1 MQVFDAD
8 HIRNIALVGHQG
20 SGKTMLSESM
30 LLASG
35 ALPRLGSIEEGT
47 TASDYHPSEKEKQ
60 MSVFTSLMHAEWRGH
75 KINILDTPGYPDFV
89 GEVVTAMKV
98 ADTALYVIDAREG
111 VQVGTELA
119 WRTGENREMPAM
131 FVLNHLDHAGSD
143 FRELI
148 DQIKER
154 FGRGATVVQIPA
166 GQGTRS
172 IIDVLLM
179 KQLTYPEGQVQPEV
193 SEIDDEFRDEAE
205 ELHQTLVEDIAEN
218 DMELMEL
225 YFEKGEL
232 TEDEMRS
239 GLQASMLKRELFPI
253 FVTSATHNIGA
264 SRLMSFIDNVCPSP
278 VDHPAVTEEGEPIEP
293 DPEGDTVAF
302 IYRTMAEKH
311 VGEYSFTRVY
321 SGTMEAGMDL
331 ENPSRGTTERIGQIY
346 AINGRERDNMPRLPA
361 GDIGALVKLKDTHTN
376 DTLCTKGSEV
386 EIPPIDF
393 PEPRYRTAIRTAQ
406 EGQEDKLAQGLHQ
419 IVEEDPSLRSEHQQ
433 HLKQITLSGQG
444 EMHLEIAKYRLK
456 ERFGVEV
463 EFYRPKVAYLETV
476 QSSARG
482 SYRHKKQTG
491 GAGQFADISVIV
503 ESYDGNEYQ
512 PPSDVKVRGE
522 ETVETDWGST
532 IHFVDAIVGG
542 VIDMRRFFGAIQ
554 KGVLNAMEEG
564 PVAGFPVGDVR
575 VVIYDG
581 GMHPVDSNEAAFKAA
596 AFNVFRNAFRDAN
609 PALLE
614 PIHELEVTTPE
625 EYTGDVIS
633 DLNTR
638 RARIQGIEMEGLF
651 QKIIAEVPEAELYR
665 YSTSLR
671 SLTQGRGIHTSTFS
685 HYEKMPRNVQE
696 DVVAEAGTMEE
707 A

>member
-1 MQVFDAD
+1 MEVYDAE

-35 ALPRLGSIEEGT
+35 ALPRLGSIQDGST
-47 TASDYHPSEKEKQ
+47 VSDYHPSEKEKQ
-60 MSVFTSLMHAEWRGH
+60 MSVFTSLLHAEWKDH

-89 GEVVTAMKV
+89 GEVVAALKV
-98 ADTALYVIDAREG
+98 ADTAVYVMDAREG

-119 WRTGENREMPAM
+119 WGVGVEQKMPSM
-131 FVLNHLDHAGSD
+131 FVLNHLDQAESD
-143 FRELI
+143 FRTI
-148 DQIKER
+148 VDQIQER
-154 FGRGATVVQIPA
+154 FGRGATLVQIPA
-166 GQGTRS
+166 GEGTRS

-179 KQLTYPEGQVQPEV
+179 KQLTYPEGSTEPEIG
-193 SEIDDEFRDEAE
+193 EIDDEFRDEAE
-205 ELHQTLVEDIAEN
+205 EIHQTLVEDIAEN
-218 DMELMEL
+218 DVELMER
-225 YFEKGEL
+225 YFEQGEL

-239 GLQASMLKRELFPI
+239 GLQAAMLERELFPI
-253 FVTSATHNIGA
+253 FVTSATENVGA

-278 VDHPAVTEEGEPIEP
+278 VDHPAISADGEAVEPDSEGES
-293 DPEGDTVAF
+293 VAF
-302 IYRTMAEKH
+302 VYRTMAEKH

-321 SGTMEAGMDL
+321 SGALEPGMDL
-331 ENPSRGTTERIGQIY
+331 ENPRRNATERLGQMY
-346 AINGRERDNMPRLPA
+346 AISGRDRDTVPRLLA

-376 DTLCTKGSEV
+376 DTLRTKGSSV
-386 EIPPIDF
+386 EIDPIEF
-393 PEPRYRTAIRTAQ
+393 PEPRFRAAIRAKE
-406 EGQEDKLAQGLHQ
+406 EGQEDKLAQGLSQ
-419 IVEEDPSLRSEHQQ
+419 LTEEDPSLRAEHQP
-433 HLKQITLSGQG
+433 HLKQLTLSGQG
-444 EMHLEIAKYRLK
+444 EMHLQIAQYRLK
-456 ERFGVEV
+456 DRFGVEV
-463 EFYRPKVAYLETV
+463 EFHRPKVAYLETV
-476 QSSARG
+476 QSSARA

-503 ESYDGNEYQ
+503 ESYDGEEYD
-512 PPSDVKVRGE
+512 PPSDVSVRGE
-522 ETVETDWGST
+522 EIVETDWGT
-532 IHFVDAIVGG
+532 HIHFVNAIVGG
-542 VIDMRRFFGAIQ
+542 VIDMNRFFGAIQ

-575 VVIYDG
+575 IVIYDG

-596 AFNVFRNAFRDAN
+596 AFNVFRNAFREAH

-614 PIHELEVTTPE
+614 PVHDVKVTTPE

-638 RARIQGIEMEGLF
+638 RARIQGIEMKGLF
-651 QKIIAEVPEAELYR
+651 QEISAQVPEAELYR

-671 SLTQGRGIHTSTFS
+671 SLTHGRGIHEAEFS

-696 DVVAEAGTMEE
+696 EVVAEAGAMEE